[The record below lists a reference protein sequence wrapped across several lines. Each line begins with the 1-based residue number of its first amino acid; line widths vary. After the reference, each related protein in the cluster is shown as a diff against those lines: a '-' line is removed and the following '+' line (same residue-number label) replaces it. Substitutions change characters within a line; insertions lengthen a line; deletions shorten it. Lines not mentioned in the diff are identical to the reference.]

1 MQIVRV
7 QLRKA
12 VLDGK
17 AVEND
22 CCRLSGYGGGCGLNG
37 GSAPGS
43 ELKAAAAHP
52 KSAMRTGWRTQLNVK
67 EVVMGFLSIF
77 AS

>member
-22 CCRLSGYGGGCGLNG
+22 SCRLSGYSGDCGLNG

-43 ELKAAAAHP
+43 ELKAAKVHP
-52 KSAMRTGWRTQLNVK
+52 
-67 EVVMGFLSIF
+67 
-77 AS
+77 

>member
-12 VLDGK
+12 ALDGK

-22 CCRLSGYGGGCGLNG
+22 SCRLSGYSGDCGLNG

-43 ELKAAAAHP
+43 ELKAAKVHP
-52 KSAMRTGWRTQLNVK
+52 
-67 EVVMGFLSIF
+67 
-77 AS
+77 

>member
-22 CCRLSGYGGGCGLNG
+22 SCRLSGYSGDCGLNG

-43 ELKAAAAHP
+43 ELK
-52 KSAMRTGWRTQLNVK
+52 SAKRTGWRTQLNVK